1 MSNLRHENCNKHGIK
16 SNPLPCVEHGI
27 SKLPQRVGKSS
38 NTEEDSELR
47 IVPCLKMEFE
57 SSESQTSKLD
67 QQRRIPIKNAES
79 RIVRIHEFRNELSR
93 MRNCLSNNDGFN
105 ATAMAHP

>member
-1 MSNLRHENCNKHGIK
+1 MK

-27 SKLPQRVGKSS
+27 SKLPQRVGKRS

-47 IVPCLKMEFE
+47 IIRCVKTEFE

-67 QQRRIPIKNAES
+67 QHRRIPIKNAES
-79 RIVRIHEFRNELSR
+79 RIVRIHEFRNERSR
-93 MRNCLSNNDGFN
+93 MRNVLSNNNGFN